1 MIKQAP
7 AIADIDF
14 KLEFAGQELDRSKS
28 ITEYKELGSGSR
40 INVVGVPIY
49 AVNIDE
55 LFKLMKVNG
64 SWQKDKQIL
73 ETFKLTKTYE

>member
-1 MIKQAP
+1 MTKQTP

-14 KLEFAGQELDRSKS
+14 KLEFAGQELERSKS
-28 ITEYKELGSGSR
+28 IAEYKNLGSGSR
-40 INVVGVPIY
+40 INVVGVPLY

-64 SWQKDKQIL
+64 SWQEDKQIL
-73 ETFKLTKTYE
+73 ETFRLTKAYE